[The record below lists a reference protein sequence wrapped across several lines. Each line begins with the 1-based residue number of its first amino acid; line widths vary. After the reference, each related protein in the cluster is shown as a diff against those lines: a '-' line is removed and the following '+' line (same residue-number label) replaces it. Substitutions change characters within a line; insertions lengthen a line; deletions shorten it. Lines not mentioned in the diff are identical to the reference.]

1 VAVTENGTPNWWSL
15 LTSGRYSEVVVNSG
29 LTVHLK
35 IIRRTNFK
43 KDAGLVLQKIR
54 TCFWSPSWVCLK
66 MGGIPTK
73 LSLQGL

>member
-1 VAVTENGTPNWWSL
+1 VVVTENGTPNWWSL
-15 LTSGRYSEVVVNSG
+15 LTSEVVVNSG

-43 KDAGLVLQKIR
+43 KDAGLVLHKIR